1 MKSAVIAYF
10 SASVLLLLSS
20 FFTTGALDSTTHD
33 TYWVIAS
40 SHVCLFGAVV
50 FFIFGSITW
59 ALHYFKRRSSLWLIW
74 IHLVITVLFPLF
86 ITLIPS
92 HPTSRTFE
100 DYSVY
105 DETEHIPAFDWNI
118 PIAIFGVLFVI
129 AQMLFLINL
138 VKAIVL
144 KGKWVWTEPIIKT

>member
-20 FFTTGALDSTTHD
+20 FFATGALDITTHD

-40 SHVCLFGAVV
+40 SHVCLFGAAV

-74 IHLVITVLFPLF
+74 IHLVITVLFLLF

-129 AQMLFLINL
+129 AQLLFLINL
-138 VKAIVL
+138 GRAFVL
-144 KGKWVWTEPIIKT
+144 NGKT